1 MSDVAMADGAPA
13 PADATPSP
21 AVIEA
26 QITPPNPVESA
37 PREAK
42 AEVADKPR
50 DTAADAIDRAMK
62 KVEAQQK
69 DDAPKAQ
76 TKEPAKDAKAAE
88 PAQDKSAATRD
99 ETGRFAS
106 KEPAKTEVTPAKDA
120 QPQPQPQ
127 SATETQPTAQQPA
140 KEAAQPARQ
149 PVRDLPS
156 RFSSDPQATADW
168 ETTPESVRHAV
179 NRTVRELEGGIQKYK
194 EGADEFERVRSFAE
208 AAKRNGADLPTVLN
222 RVVEFETAFQRNPIE
237 GFQRVADHFGISLRQ
252 VAAHIMGQPADQ
264 QATQNESVIRELRA
278 ELAQIKQQV
287 GGVTETMQRQ
297 HHTSVQT
304 SVEKFAADNPR
315 FEELSNDIAYFI
327 QSGRTND
334 LAEAYRLADLIN
346 PAPAPVQTFA
356 PPQAQRAASAAV
368 SPPPAEAQTL
378 KGTKSISGA
387 PSPGSDPVAR
397 RQPTARSPMEALER
411 AFAVAGVR

>member
-13 PADATPSP
+13 PADAAPSP
-21 AVIEA
+21 AVIESHV
-26 QITPPNPVESA
+26 TPPNPVESA

-50 DTAADAIDRAMK
+50 ETAADAIDRAMK

-69 DDAPKAQ
+69 SETPKAED
-76 TKEPAKDAKAAE
+76 KAPAKDTKDSNTAE
-88 PAQDKSAATRD
+88 PAAEKPAATRD

-106 KEPAKTEVTPAKDA
+106 KEPVKTEAQPVKDA
-120 QPQPQPQ
+120 QPAQ
-127 SATETQPTAQQPA
+127 ATEAQPTAQQPA
-140 KEAAQPARQ
+140 KDAAQPARQ
-149 PVRDLPS
+149 PVRDLPA

-194 EGADEFERVRSFAE
+194 EGADEFERVRPFAE
-208 AAKRNGADLPTVLN
+208 AAKRNGADLQTVLN

-252 VAAHIMGQPADQ
+252 VAAHIMGQPQDQ
-264 QATQNESVIRELRA
+264 VATQNESVIRELRA

-297 HHTSVQT
+297 HQTSVQT

-315 FEELSNDIAYFI
+315 FEELSDDIAFFI
-327 QSGRTND
+327 KSGRTND
-334 LAEAYRLADLIN
+334 LAEAYRLADLLN
-346 PAPAPVQTFA
+346 PAPAPVQPFA
-356 PPQAQRAASAAV
+356 PPPAQRTASEAV
-368 SPPPAEAQTL
+368 SPPAEAQTL

-387 PSPGSDPVAR
+387 PSPGSDPTAR

-411 AFAVAGVR
+411 AFAAAGVR